1 MNGNDKQI
9 KEIENKINELFKF
22 IILLQTSVDNLA
34 KVISDIPKNE
44 NLLNL
49 ISKISEEVCT
59 EIIVKLN
66 TQELLKKRESNH
78 NNF

>member
-78 NNF
+78 NNC

>member
-1 MNGNDKQI
+1 MNENDKQI

-78 NNF
+78 NNC

>member
-1 MNGNDKQI
+1 MNENDKQI

-34 KVISDIPKNE
+34 KVISDIPQNE
-44 NLLNL
+44 SLLNL
-49 ISKISEEVCT
+49 IRNISEEVCT

-78 NNF
+78 NNC